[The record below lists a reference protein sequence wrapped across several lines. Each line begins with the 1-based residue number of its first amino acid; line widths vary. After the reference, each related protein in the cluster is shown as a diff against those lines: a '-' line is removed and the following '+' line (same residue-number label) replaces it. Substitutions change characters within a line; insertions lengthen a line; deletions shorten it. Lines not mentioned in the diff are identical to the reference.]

1 MKKKLTLLTV
11 GAAAAAVAYRAVKG
25 YGVFNRFRFSNEHQ
39 AISDYLSAH
48 HTGATYG
55 PIAQT
60 GDSVSTVVTDGTQ
73 QFLLVVTK
81 SDDGIYIFSEEELK

>member
-25 YGVFNRFRFSNEHQ
+25 YGVFNRFRFSSEHQ
-39 AISDYLSAH
+39 AISDYLAANH
-48 HTGATYG
+48 FGATYG

-60 GDSVSTVVTDGTQ
+60 GDSVSTVVTDSTQ